1 MRRQLACVILA
12 MGSALAQTAGP
23 AFEAATIKPNKSGSG
38 NSRTQSSR
46 GRVTAENNTFES
58 YIMRA
63 FEVRDYQV
71 AGPEWLKNER
81 YDLNAKL
88 PDGAEASAIPAMLRT
103 LLIERFKLE
112 FHRETKMMPALG
124 LVVGRNGSK
133 LTATTVP
140 GQTNMSSGR
149 GMFKG
154 KAIPMA
160 SLAAHLS
167 SVLGRPVLD
176 ITELKGGYDFS
187 LQWTP
192 DEAPSDVSSGPSLIS
207 ALQEQLGLRLE
218 SRKAPIEMVV
228 IDRAERV
235 PVEN

>member
-1 MRRQLACVILA
+1 MRLQLAYVIVA
-12 MGSALAQTAGP
+12 MGSAFAQTGGP

-63 FEVRDYQV
+63 FEVREYQV
-71 AGPEWLKNER
+71 AGPEWIKNER

-112 FHRETKMMPALG
+112 FHRETKMMPALT
-124 LVVGRNGSK
+124 LVVSRNGSK
-133 LTATTVP
+133 LTPTTVP
-140 GQTNMSSGR
+140 GQTTTTSGR

-176 ITELKGGYDFS
+176 MTELKSGYDFS
-187 LQWTP
+187 LLWTP
-192 DEAPSDVSSGPSLIS
+192 EEAPSDVTSGPSLTS

-218 SRKAPIEMVV
+218 SRKAPIEMLV